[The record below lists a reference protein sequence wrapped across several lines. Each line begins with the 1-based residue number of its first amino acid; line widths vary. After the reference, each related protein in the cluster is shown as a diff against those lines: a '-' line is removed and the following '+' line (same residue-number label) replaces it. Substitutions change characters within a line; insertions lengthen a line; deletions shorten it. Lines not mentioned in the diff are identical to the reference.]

1 MGLGAF
7 CSTGDNMFNETEIQ
21 GPARPPFDVS
31 ALLEEQVQALAAERA
46 GAVPRASLRRPIAIR
61 DSAEAGST
69 PRDASALAAPPA
81 EASAAAAERDPLL
94 EARQNTHGSFA
105 DNARV
110 SQAIKR
116 IFRDEPG
123 WGLLTDV
130 ERESM
135 DMIALKFSRILS
147 GKSLELQHWEDVRG
161 YAGLAEEQCK
171 VIS

>member
-1 MGLGAF
+1 MAP
-7 CSTGDNMFNETEIQ
+7 ST
-21 GPARPPFDVS
+21 
-31 ALLEEQVQALAAERA
+31 
-46 GAVPRASLRRPIAIR
+46 
-61 DSAEAGST
+61 AEAGAS
-69 PRDASALAAPPA
+69 PPERDALLATR
-81 EASAAAAERDPLL
+81 ES
-94 EARQNTHGSFA
+94 THGSFA

-116 IFRDEPG
+116 IFRGEPG

-161 YAGLAEEQCK
+161 YAALAEEQCK
-171 VIS
+171 LA